1 LTKNVWA
8 TFWVIFSQTYLV
20 TLFPVKC
27 FQRMAEN
34 ADITLERNF
43 LINFVGTPVSL
54 WLKLFFPTQMKARDG
69 NRFARYSLVEHT
81 KMGK

>member
-1 LTKNVWA
+1 
-8 TFWVIFSQTYLV
+8 
-20 TLFPVKC
+20 
-27 FQRMAEN
+27 MAEN